1 MTKKTLPALAM
12 ASSMA
17 MLGLLP
23 ATVFAA
29 STSSMV
35 MLSSSATTVNVGQ
48 TVTYQVSDSAATR
61 STEYQF
67 WVQSPS
73 GQWRVGQNYSFSN
86 SFTVHATQAGSET
99 VVAYALSQTAVLAHD
114 WGQALATN
122 PDPLYAGS
130 QVSLTVSPIASSDN
144 PIAHVTVT
152 AKNVMSPLY
161 QLWWKTPAGVW
172 EQSGGYQAS
181 SLFTVALP
189 EAGNYQFVAY
199 AKAPD
204 AMPTA
209 AEAVYTP
216 GQMVA
221 VTVPAARVVVTPAV
235 SALKAGSQGVDPLM
249 VAVEDAA
256 GNPIMNFNGTVTV
269 MDTEGLLIG
278 NNSTSN
284 TVSVAISH
292 GIGMAQVMAAA
303 TSGVSDTITAGS
315 LTANAGNLVQPTVNY
330 GSTTVTSRSF
340 SGNISQLNSITQIA
354 STVSA
359 SNGDQNPYGLTYY
372 NPPNGPATDPFIG
385 DFLVSNFSNSGGTN
399 GAGSAIVAVNPN
411 TGAVTPFASTAAG
424 PVNLAVSPLGPVWVA
439 NFGTQGTNG
448 NDQVLTPIGGEFP
461 QGGSI
466 ITSPFLDGPWG
477 QAFVPSAAG
486 PAFFVSNAL
495 SGTIDAM
502 YGFSPPSFNTDTKFT
517 VIGQRLAHQGTTAAS
532 VQGPQGM
539 IYDAST
545 HLVYVTDTADN
556 SIRAYYW
563 NGPNTPNQGMGQ
575 LIYQGAPLKAPVG
588 ITIDPLNGDLL
599 VANQGNNNLVEIAL
613 NDGHAYVAGQKVLDN
628 TPVNPQTG
636 AGSALFGVY
645 ALVNNGQLEVFFTDD
660 NTNTLD
666 VLK

>member
-1 MTKKTLPALAM
+1 MTKKIVPALAM

-23 ATVFAA
+23 STVFAA

-35 MLSSSATTVNVGQ
+35 MLSASATTVNVGQ
-48 TVTYQVSDSAATR
+48 TVSYQVSDSAAT
-61 STEYQF
+61 SATEYQF

-73 GQWRVGQNYSFSN
+73 GQWRIGQNYSPSN
-86 SFTVHATQAGSET
+86 TFTVHATQPGSET
-99 VVAYALSQTAVLAHD
+99 VVAYALSRTAVADHD

-122 PDPLYAGS
+122 PDPLYVGS
-130 QVSLTVSPIASSDN
+130 QVSLTVSPVASN
-144 PIAHVTVT
+144 GQPVVQVTVT
-152 AKNVMSPLY
+152 AKDLMNPLY

-181 SLFTVALP
+181 SRFTIALP

-199 AKAPD
+199 AKEPD
-204 AMPTA
+204 ALPTA
-209 AEAVYTP
+209 AEAVYAP

-235 SALKAGSQGVDPLM
+235 SALKSGSQGVDPLM

-256 GNPIMNFNGTVTV
+256 GNPIVNFNGTVTV
-269 MDTEGLLIG
+269 MDTQGLLVD
-278 NNSTSN
+278 NNNMSN
-284 TVSVAISH
+284 SVSVAISH
-292 GIGMAQVMAAA
+292 GVGMAEVMAAA
-303 TSGVSDTITAGS
+303 TAGVSDTISTGS
-315 LTANAGNLVQPTVNY
+315 LTANAGSLMQPTLEY

-340 SGNISQLNSITQIA
+340 SGNISQLNTITQIA
-354 STVSA
+354 STVS
-359 SNGDQNPYGLTYY
+359 SSGDQNPYGLAYY
-372 NPPNGPATDPFIG
+372 NPPKGPATDPFIG
-385 DFLVSNFSNSGGTN
+385 DFLVSNFSNSQGTN
-399 GAGSAIVAVNPN
+399 GAGSTIMAINPN

-424 PVNLAVSPLGPVWVA
+424 PVSLAVSPLGPVWVA
-439 NFGTQGTNG
+439 NFGTTGTNG
-448 NDQVLTPIGGEFP
+448 NDQVLTPLGGEFP
-461 QGGSI
+461 QGGSL
-466 ITSPFLDGPWG
+466 ITSPLLDGPWG
-477 QAFVPSAAG
+477 QAFVPSTAG
-486 PAFFVSNAL
+486 PAFFVTNVL
-495 SGTIDAM
+495 NGTIDAM

-517 VIGQRLAHQGTTAAS
+517 VIGQGLAHQGTTASS

-545 HLVYVTDTADN
+545 HMVYVTDTADN

-563 NGPNTPNQGMGQ
+563 NGPNTPNQGTGQ
-575 LIYQGAPLKAPVG
+575 LIYQGDPLKEPVG
-588 ITIDPLNGDLL
+588 ITLDPLNGDLL

-613 NDGHAYVAGQKVLDN
+613 NNGHAYVAGQKVLDN

-645 ALVNNGQLEVFFTDD
+645 AMNNNGQLEVFFTDD